1 MNYPD
6 IETDRFI
13 LKVMT
18 ADLVGPEYLSWFSN
32 KATTKYIQYSQQEVT
47 LQMLKDFAED
57 KLRSPEAIFLGIFA
71 KSSTPAQREHIG
83 NIKFEPIDFEIGFA
97 VLGVLIGNSEW
108 HGRGVF
114 SEISDSLEDSLKK
127 VGIRKILLGV
137 EKENTAAVKAY
148 LKKGYAVDE
157 ANFLKLDLH
166 KAFCMFKELN

>member
-18 ADLVGPEYLSWFSN
+18 AELVGPEYLSWFSN
-32 KATTKYIQYSQQEVT
+32 KATTKFIHYSQQEVT
-47 LQMLKDFAED
+47 LQMLRDFAEE
-57 KLRSPEAIFLGIFA
+57 KLRSPEAIFLGIFVE
-71 KSSTPAQREHIG
+71 SSKTDKGEHIG
-83 NIKFEPIDFEIGFA
+83 NIKFEPVDFEKGFA

-114 SEISDSLEDSLKK
+114 AEISDSLEQSLKK
-127 VGIRKILLGV
+127 AGIQRILLGV

-148 LKKGYAVDE
+148 VKNGYVVDE
-157 ANFLKLDLH
+157 QNFLRLDLN
-166 KAFCMFKELN
+166 KSLCMSKKL